1 MGMRGP
7 EGKRLRV
14 TTPRFQ
20 LWGHTGTM
28 SMLHENKWRKR
39 RKQTKMTPT
48 RLVGG
53 HPGGPPSGST
63 AKTRCGTGG
72 GVVANPPPGD
82 QAGPMA
88 VVPIHRGRTV
98 QGTFQQWTSRPI
110 LPGWAYQALS
120 PLSFQ
125 WPHSRGFLCRMSCKL
140 QQKSIRHIIF
150 LLVQNQNLCTKTLC
164 SFRFSSSL
172 VIPIVDMS
180 FLSPL

>member
-28 SMLHENKWRKR
+28 SMLHENKWRKC
-39 RKQTKMTPT
+39 RKQTKVTPT
-48 RLVGG
+48 RLVGS

-82 QAGPMA
+82 QAGTHGCVFRP
-88 VVPIHRGRTV
+88 
-98 QGTFQQWTSRPI
+98 QGQNNPRPVSRRLI
-110 LPGWAYQALS
+110 LPKGGGGAYQALS